1 MSALRT
7 DLVTDC
13 YLQFDLPPEL
23 EADRPPEARGL
34 RRDAVRLLVDE
45 AGEPLR
51 HARFDELP
59 GFLEPG
65 DLLVVNTSG
74 TLAAALPG
82 TLDCEPVH
90 VHLSSELGP
99 GSWIVEL
106 RHPTAAGHEP
116 LLSACPGDAVGLP
129 GGGFVRLVEPHVPG
143 GRLWRARVDVPGGDV
158 LAYLGDHGEPIRY
171 GYVGRSWPLSA
182 YQTVFAVEPGSAEMP
197 SAGRAFTAELVT
209 ALVSRGVGVA
219 PLTLHTG
226 VSSPEAHEAPYAE
239 RFAVPDSTARIVN
252 EARAAGGRVIAVG
265 TTAVRALES
274 ATGRDGIVR
283 PRSGWTDLVVTPE
296 RGVRAVDGLL
306 TGFHEPRASHLRLLE
321 AVADRERLATAYR
334 AAIAGK
340 YLWHEFGDL
349 HLILP
354 RRSAAARRAA

>member
-1 MSALRT
+1 VSLS
-7 DLVTDC
+7 
-13 YLQFDLPPEL
+13 FELPVEL
-23 EADRPPEARGL
+23 AADRPPEARGVG
-34 RRDAVRLLVDE
+34 RDHVRLLVDD
-45 AGEPLR
+45 GVRPVL

-59 GFLEPG
+59 CVLEPG
-65 DLLVVNTSG
+65 DLLVVNNSA
-74 TLAAALPG
+74 TLPAALTG
-82 TLDCEPVH
+82 MRDRNPVR

-99 GSWIVEL
+99 GRWVVEL
-106 RHPTAAGHEP
+106 RQPTADGHEP
-116 LLSACPGDAVGLP
+116 LLTARPGEIVGLP
-129 GGGFVRLVEPHVPG
+129 EGGSLALVRPHVTG
-143 GRLWRARVDVPGGDV
+143 GRLWEARVDVPGGDV
-158 LAYLGDHGEPIRY
+158 VAYLHAHGEPIRY

-197 SAGRAFTAELVT
+197 SAGRAFTPELVT
-209 ALVSRGVGVA
+209 ALVARGIGVA

-226 VSSPEAHEAPYAE
+226 VSSPEAHESPYAE
-239 RFAVPDSTARIVN
+239 RFAVPATTARIVN
-252 EARAAGGRVIAVG
+252 QTRAAGGRVIAVG

-274 ATGRDGIVR
+274 ATGPDGVVL

-321 AVADRERLATAYR
+321 AVADRRRLAHAYR
-334 AAIAGK
+334 QAVAGR

-354 RRSAAARRAA
+354 RPAVAARRAA